1 MWLPRGGGVGKD
13 GLGTWDQQ
21 IQIFTYRMDR
31 QGFLCSAGDYI
42 QYPAINHNGKGY
54 EQEHTYMYN

>member
-1 MWLPRGGGVGKD
+1 MGKD